1 MADESEATT
10 PDRLRTHPEQR
21 FLAGHRK
28 IDLNEATAGLR
39 AEGRPG
45 GGGHRQ
51 TTLYKHGGA
60 TVALFLFDA
69 GGAMAEHRT
78 NGTVTIHALDGRLR
92 VAAGGQ
98 THELTAGQLVALA
111 PGVPHD
117 VTAAEASRMLLTV
130 HLEPAR
136 PAEPH

>member
-1 MADESEATT
+1 MNDESGPT

-60 TVALFLFDA
+60 TIALFLFDA
-69 GGAMAEHRT
+69 GGRMAEHRT

-92 VAAGGQ
+92 VAAGGEA
-98 THELTAGQLVALA
+98 HELTAGQLVALA

-117 VTAAEASRMLLTV
+117 VTAVEPSRMLLTV
-130 HLEPAR
+130 HLEAGPSAG
-136 PAEPH
+136 PG

>member
-1 MADESEATT
+1 MSDESGPTT
-10 PDRLRTHPEQR
+10 PDRLRTHPGQR

-28 IDLNEATAGLR
+28 IDLEQATAGLR
-39 AEGRPG
+39 AEGRVG

-69 GGAMAEHRT
+69 GGRLAEHHT
-78 NGTVTIHALDGRLR
+78 AGTVTIHALDGRLR
-92 VAAGGQ
+92 VAAGGE

-117 VTAAEASRMLLTV
+117 VAAAEPSRMLLTV